1 MRLIFLSLFT
11 AISTMAIGQDATD
24 IVKRADEKMRGE
36 KSSYSEMT
44 MQIVRPTWHRSVSF
58 KSWSKGTELSLVYI
72 SSPAREKGQSFLKI
86 NREMW
91 SWNPQM
97 NRTIKLPTS
106 MLSQGWMGSDYT
118 NDDLLNQRSVV
129 TDYTHK
135 ILGEETVESNSCY
148 KILLTPKP
156 DAPVVWGK
164 IVMWITKETYLMLKV
179 EYYDEDLMLVKTEIG
194 RELKTMDGR
203 LMPTV
208 YELFPAD
215 EPNNK
220 TIITMNLIKFNIS
233 INDSFFSIQNMTR
246 VR

>member
-44 MQIVRPTWHRSVSF
+44 MQIVRPAWQRSVSF

-135 ILGEETVESNSCY
+135 ILGEETVENSSCY

-208 YELFPAD
+208 YELLPAD

-220 TIITMNLIKFNIS
+220 TIVTMNLIKFNIP
-233 INDSFFSIQNMTR
+233 INDNFFSIQNMTR